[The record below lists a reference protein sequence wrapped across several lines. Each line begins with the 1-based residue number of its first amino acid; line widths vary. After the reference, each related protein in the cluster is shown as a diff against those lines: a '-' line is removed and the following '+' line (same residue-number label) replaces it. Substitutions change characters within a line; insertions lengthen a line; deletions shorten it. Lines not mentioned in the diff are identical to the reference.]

1 MFRKRHPAPGS
12 QPGSLVRPEAAE
24 PTRIRLMDYG
34 PDHCEELEI
43 QEVEELER
51 VRESE
56 AISWI
61 DIQGLGD
68 LALIESVGEMF
79 SIHPLALEAAVNV
92 PVRPRSEIHESHH
105 MIVARMVRLEA
116 EGEILREQ
124 ITLLVGER
132 YLITIQ
138 ERHGDVFDPVR
149 RRICTG
155 PRFRRYG
162 PDYLAY
168 ALLDAVIDGY
178 YPVLEALGEQLEEL
192 EQRILLSPAENAV
205 AEVYQTRR
213 ELLGIRR
220 AVFPQREA
228 VASLMREESPFISQD
243 VQLHLRDCYE
253 HAIQISDVIETY
265 REITGGLVELNMS
278 LLSNRMN
285 RVMQVLTLMA
295 SIFIPLT
302 LIAGIYGMN
311 FEHMPELH
319 LRWGYPAAL
328 LAMVGIGVAM
338 VLYFR
343 HRGWITGESG
353 E

>member
-1 MFRKRHPAPGS
+1 
-12 QPGSLVRPEAAE
+12 
-24 PTRIRLMDYG
+24 MDYG
-34 PDHCEELEI
+34 PDRCEEFDI

-51 VRESE
+51 HRDSGTV
-56 AISWI
+56 SWI

-68 LALIESVGEMF
+68 LGLIQRVGEIF
-79 SIHPLALEAAVNV
+79 SIHPFALEAAVNA
-92 PVRPRSEIHESHH
+92 PVRPRSEIHESQH
-105 MIVARMVRLEA
+105 MIVARMVRLE
-116 EGEILREQ
+116 EETEIRREQ
-124 ITLLVGER
+124 ITFLIGER
-132 YLITIQ
+132 YLITMQ

-149 RRICTG
+149 RRIRVG
-155 PRFRRYG
+155 PRFRQQG

-192 EQRILLSPAENAV
+192 EQRILLSPAQDAV
-205 AEVYQTRR
+205 AEVYQKRR

-220 AVFPQREA
+220 AVYPQREA
-228 VASLMREESPFISQD
+228 VSSLMRDESPFITQD

-253 HAIQISDVIETY
+253 HAIQISEVIETY

-278 LLSNRMN
+278 SLSNRMN

-295 SIFIPLT
+295 SVFIPLT

-328 LAMVGIGVAM
+328 LAMTGIGFGM

-343 HRGWITGESG
+343 HRGWITGDSG
-353 E
+353 G

>member
-1 MFRKRHPAPGS
+1 MFRKRHPAAGS
-12 QPGSLVRPEAAE
+12 QPGSLVSPEGAA
-24 PTRIRLMDYG
+24 PPRIRLVDYG
-34 PDHCEELEI
+34 PDHCEEIEI

-51 VRESE
+51 HRDSE
-56 AISWI
+56 TVSWI

-68 LALIESVGEMF
+68 LTVLQRLGEMF
-79 SIHPLALEAAVNV
+79 SISPLALEAAVNA
-92 PVRPRSEIHESHH
+92 PVRPRSEVYPSHH
-105 MIVARMVRLEA
+105 MIVARMVRLEEEA
-116 EGEILREQ
+116 LIRREQ
-124 ITLLVGER
+124 ITFLIGNR

-149 RRICTG
+149 RRIREG

-162 PDYLAY
+162 ADYLAY

-178 YPVLEALGEQLEEL
+178 YPVLEVLGEQLEQL
-192 EQRILLSPAENAV
+192 EQRILLSPAQDAI

-220 AVFPQREA
+220 AVYPQREA
-228 VASLMREESPFISQD
+228 VASLMRDESPFIGEA
-243 VQLHLRDCYE
+243 VQVHLRDCYE

-278 LLSNRMN
+278 SLSNRMN

-319 LRWGYPAAL
+319 FRWGYPAAL
-328 LAMVGIGVAM
+328 LTMAGIGFGM
-338 VLYFR
+338 FLYFR
-343 HRGWITGESG
+343 HRGWITREPGS
-353 E
+353 

>member
-12 QPGSLVRPEAAE
+12 QPGSLVAPETAV
-24 PTRIRLMDYG
+24 PPRIRLMDYG

-43 QEVEELER
+43 QEVGELEQYR
-51 VRESE
+51 DSE
-56 AISWI
+56 TVSWI

-68 LALIESVGEMF
+68 LSVLQRVGEMF
-79 SIHPLALEAAVNV
+79 SIHPLALEAAVNA

-105 MIVARMVRLEA
+105 MIVARMVQLEEEA
-116 EGEILREQ
+116 EIFREQ
-124 ITLLVGER
+124 ITFLVGKH

-149 RRICTG
+149 RRIRVG
-155 PRFRRYG
+155 PRFRQHG

-178 YPVLEALGEQLEEL
+178 YPVLEALGEQLERL
-192 EQRILLSPAENAV
+192 EQRILLSPSQDAV

-220 AVFPQREA
+220 AVYPQREA
-228 VASLMREESPFISQD
+228 VASLMRDESPFISQE
-243 VQLHLRDCYE
+243 VQVHLRDCYE

-265 REITGGLVELNMS
+265 REIAGSLVELYMS
-278 LLSNRMN
+278 SLSNRMN
-285 RVMQVLTLMA
+285 RVMQMLTLIA
-295 SIFIPLT
+295 SVFIPLT

-328 LAMVGIGVAM
+328 LAMAGIGVGM
-338 VLYFR
+338 LLYFR
-343 HRGWITGESG
+343 HRGWITRESKD
-353 E
+353 

>member
-12 QPGSLVRPEAAE
+12 QPGSLVQPEAAA
-24 PTRIRLMDYG
+24 PPRIRLIDYG
-34 PDHCEELEI
+34 PEHCEELEI
-43 QEVEELER
+43 QEVGELER
-51 VRESE
+51 YRDSE
-56 AISWI
+56 TVSWI
-61 DIQGLGD
+61 DIQGMGD
-68 LALIESVGEMF
+68 LTVLQRVGEIF
-79 SIHPLALEAAVNV
+79 SIHPLALEAAVNA

-105 MIVARMVRLEA
+105 MIVARMVRLE
-116 EGEILREQ
+116 EQTEIRREQ
-124 ITLLVGER
+124 ITFLVGKR

-149 RRICTG
+149 RRIQSG
-155 PRFRRYG
+155 PRFRQYG

-178 YPVLEALGEQLEEL
+178 YPVLEVLGEQLEEL
-192 EQRILLSPAENAV
+192 EQRILLSPAQDAV
-205 AEVYQTRR
+205 PEVYGTRR

-220 AVFPQREA
+220 AVYPQREA
-228 VASLMREESPFISQD
+228 VASLIRDESPFITED

-253 HAIQISDVIETY
+253 HAVQISDVIETY
-265 REITGGLVELNMS
+265 REITAGLVELNMS
-278 LLSNRMN
+278 VLSNRMN

-319 LRWGYPAAL
+319 VRWGYPAAL
-328 LAMVGIGVAM
+328 LAMAGIGLGM
-338 VLYFR
+338 VFYFR
-343 HRGWITGESG
+343 HRGWITREPRS
-353 E
+353 

>member
-12 QPGSLVRPEAAE
+12 QPGSLVQPEAAV

-34 PDHCEELEI
+34 PDRCEEFEILE
-43 QEVEELER
+43 VGELEQYR
-51 VRESE
+51 DSE
-56 AISWI
+56 TVTWI

-68 LALIESVGEMF
+68 LAVIESVGRIF
-79 SIHPLALEAAVNV
+79 SIHPLALEAAVNA
-92 PVRPRSEIHESHH
+92 PVRPRSEIHESQH
-105 MIVARMVRLEA
+105 MIVARMVRLEE
-116 EGEILREQ
+116 EGDIRREQ
-124 ITLLVGER
+124 ITFLVGER

-138 ERHGDVFDPVR
+138 ERHGDVFEPVR
-149 RRICTG
+149 RRIQAG
-155 PRFRRYG
+155 PRFRQQG
-162 PDYLAY
+162 ADYLAY

-178 YPVLEALGEQLEEL
+178 YPVLEAIGEQLEQL
-192 EQRILLSPAENAV
+192 EQRILLSPARGAV
-205 AEVYQTRR
+205 AEVYEKRR

-220 AVFPQREA
+220 AVYPQREA
-228 VASLMREESPFISQD
+228 VASLMRDESPFISQD

-278 LLSNRMN
+278 ILSNRMN

-302 LIAGIYGMN
+302 LVAGIYGMN

-328 LAMVGIGVAM
+328 LAMVGIGVGMA
-338 VLYFR
+338 LFFR
-343 HRGWITGESG
+343 HRGWIAGDSG

>member
-1 MFRKRHPAPGS
+1 
-12 QPGSLVRPEAAE
+12 LVAPEAAA
-24 PTRIRLMDYG
+24 PPRIRLVDYG
-34 PDHCEELEI
+34 PDHFEELEI
-43 QEVEELER
+43 QEVGQLER
-51 VRESE
+51 YRDSE
-56 AISWI
+56 TVSWI
-61 DIQGLGD
+61 DVQGLGD
-68 LALIESVGEMF
+68 LTVLQRVGELF
-79 SIHPLALEAAVNV
+79 SIHPLALEAAVNA
-92 PVRPRSEIHESHH
+92 PVRPRSETHESHQ
-105 MIVARMVRLEA
+105 MIVARMVRLEEA
-116 EGEILREQ
+116 GEICREQ
-124 ITLLVGER
+124 ITFLIGER

-149 RRICTG
+149 RRVRAG
-155 PRFRRYG
+155 PRFRRHG

-178 YPVLEALGEQLEEL
+178 YPVLENLGEQLEEL
-192 EQRILLSPAENAV
+192 EQRILLSPAQDAV

-220 AVFPQREA
+220 AVYPQREA
-228 VASLMREESPFISQD
+228 VANLIRDESPFIGQE
-243 VQLHLRDCYE
+243 VRVHLRDCYE

-265 REITGGLVELNMS
+265 REITGGLLELNMS

-319 LRWGYPAAL
+319 LRWGYPAVL
-328 LAMVGIGVAM
+328 LAMAGVGLGM

-343 HRGWITGESG
+343 HRGWITREARS
-353 E
+353 

>member
-12 QPGSLVRPEAAE
+12 QPGSLVRPEAAV
-24 PTRIRLMDYG
+24 PPRIRVMDYG
-34 PDHCEELEI
+34 PDHCDELEI
-43 QEVEELER
+43 QEVGELER
-51 VRESE
+51 HRDSESV
-56 AISWI
+56 SWI
-61 DIQGLGD
+61 DVQGLGD
-68 LALIESVGEMF
+68 LTVLERVGEMF
-79 SIHPLALEAAVNV
+79 SIDPLALEAAVNV

-105 MIVARMVRLEA
+105 VIVARMVRLEE
-116 EGEILREQ
+116 EGEIVREQ
-124 ITLLVGER
+124 ITFLVGKR

-149 RRICTG
+149 RRIRSG
-155 PRFRRYG
+155 PRFRQYG

-192 EQRILLSPAENAV
+192 EQRILLSPDEDAV
-205 AEVYQTRR
+205 PEVYQTRR

-220 AVFPQREA
+220 AVYPQREA
-228 VASLMREESPFISQD
+228 VASLMRDESPFIGQQ
-243 VQLHLRDCYE
+243 VQRHLRDCYE
-253 HAIQISDVIETY
+253 HAVQISDVIETY

-319 LRWGYPAAL
+319 LRWAYPAAL
-328 LAMVGIGVAM
+328 LAMVGIGFGM

-343 HRGWITGESG
+343 RRGWITGDSG
-353 E
+353 G

>member
-1 MFRKRHPAPGS
+1 MFRKRHPAAGS
-12 QPGSLVRPEAAE
+12 QPGSLVQPEAAV
-24 PTRIRLMDYG
+24 PPRIRLMDYG

-43 QEVEELER
+43 QDFGELEQYR
-51 VRESE
+51 DSE
-56 AISWI
+56 TVSWI

-68 LALIESVGEMF
+68 LTVLQRVGEMF
-79 SIHPLALEAAVNV
+79 SIHPLALEAAVNA

-105 MIVARMVRLEA
+105 LIVARMVRLE
-116 EGEILREQ
+116 EKGKILREQ
-124 ITLLVGER
+124 ITLLIGER
-132 YLITIQ
+132 HLITIQ

-149 RRICTG
+149 RRIRAG
-155 PRFRRYG
+155 PRFRGHG

-178 YPVLEALGEQLEEL
+178 YPVLEALGERLEEL
-192 EQRILLSPAENAV
+192 EQRILLSSAQDAV

-220 AVFPQREA
+220 AVYPQREV
-228 VASLMREESPFISQD
+228 VASLMRDDSPFIGRE
-243 VQLHLRDCYE
+243 VQVHLRDCYE

-265 REITGGLVELNMS
+265 REIAGSLVELNMS
-278 LLSNRMN
+278 ILSNRMN
-285 RVMQVLTLMA
+285 RVMQVLTLIA
-295 SIFIPLT
+295 SVFIPLT

-311 FEHMPELH
+311 FEHMPELE

-328 LAMVGIGVAM
+328 LAMAGIGFGM

-343 HRGWITGESG
+343 HRGWIARESKD
-353 E
+353 

>member
-1 MFRKRHPAPGS
+1 
-12 QPGSLVRPEAAE
+12 
-24 PTRIRLMDYG
+24 MDYG
-34 PDHCEELEI
+34 PDHFEEFEIQDVGELE
-43 QEVEELER
+43 QYR
-51 VRESE
+51 DSE
-56 AISWI
+56 TVSWI

-68 LALIESVGEMF
+68 LAVLQRVGEMF
-79 SIHPLALEAAVNV
+79 SIHPLALEAAVNA

-105 MIVARMVRLEA
+105 MIVARMVRLEEEA
-116 EGEILREQ
+116 EIRREQ
-124 ITLLVGER
+124 ITLLIGER

-138 ERHGDVFDPVR
+138 ERYGDVFDPVR
-149 RRICTG
+149 RRVRAG

-178 YPVLEALGEQLEEL
+178 YPVLEALAERLEEL
-192 EQRILLSPAENAV
+192 EQRILLSPAQDAV

-220 AVFPQREA
+220 AVYPQREA
-228 VASLMREESPFISQD
+228 VASLMRDESPFVSEE
-243 VQLHLRDCYE
+243 VQVHLRDCYE

-278 LLSNRMN
+278 SLSNRMN
-285 RVMQVLTLMA
+285 HVMQVLTLMA

-319 LRWGYPAAL
+319 LRWGYPVAL
-328 LAMVGIGVAM
+328 LAMAGVGFGM

-343 HRGWITGESG
+343 HRGWITRDS
-353 E
+353 

>member
-1 MFRKRHPAPGS
+1 MN
-12 QPGSLVRPEAAE
+12 
-24 PTRIRLMDYG
+24 YG
-34 PDHCEELEI
+34 PDRCEELEI
-43 QEVEELER
+43 QSVEELEPYR
-51 VRESE
+51 DSE
-56 AISWI
+56 TVSWI

-68 LALIESVGEMF
+68 LTVLQRVGEMF
-79 SIHPLALEAAVNV
+79 SIHPLALEAAVNA
-92 PVRPRSEIHESHH
+92 PVRPRSEIYESNH

-116 EGEILREQ
+116 EAEIRREQ
-124 ITLLVGER
+124 ITFLVGEH

-149 RRICTG
+149 RRVRAG
-155 PRFRRYG
+155 PRFRRSG

-178 YPVLEALGEQLEEL
+178 YPVLEALGEQLEQL
-192 EQRILLSPAENAV
+192 EQRILLSPAQDAV

-220 AVFPQREA
+220 AVYPQRE
-228 VASLMREESPFISQD
+228 VVISLLRDESPFVSQE
-243 VQLHLRDCYE
+243 VQAHFRDCYE

-265 REITGGLVELNMS
+265 REIAGGLVELNMS
-278 LLSNRMN
+278 SLSNRMN
-285 RVMQVLTLMA
+285 RVMQVLTLIA
-295 SIFIPLT
+295 SVFIPLT

-328 LAMVGIGVAM
+328 LAMAGIGFGM

-343 HRGWITGESG
+343 YRGWITGEPKS
-353 E
+353 